1 MPGQPQFCVRVL
13 STRHAGYGQVRHWLV
28 VAMTVGHPVGAEVSV
43 VVWWSPVAAT
53 LCETGQQQVGRT
65 EAAGVGGA
73 HLHGSPDGEED
84 GKRVHVGWLQTSVRL
99 SKAALAVRFQLEDRL
114 RESPSRCRRGASY
127 PIRHKGLPTHSCLL
141 MGFSSL
147 AACNIRHAAAVLLGL
162 GVPSQSP
169 GIGRQRGR
177 GVSAPLIGRTAP
189 KWQDGPRID
198 ERHPSLIRQHCSR
211 PLALAFCMQR
221 SGGRRRSLG
230 LGQTAWHASALSG
243 SKPGS
248 SVLPTLVDPDRVW

>member
-1 MPGQPQFCVRVL
+1 
-13 STRHAGYGQVRHWLV
+13 
-28 VAMTVGHPVGAEVSV
+28 MTVGHPVGAEVSV

-53 LCETGQQQVGRT
+53 LCETGQQQVGQT

-99 SKAALAVRFQLEDRL
+99 SKSALAVGFQLEDRL

-127 PIRHKGLPTHSCLL
+127 PLRHKGLPTRSCLQDG
-141 MGFSSL
+141 GFRAWRPATYDIPQRFSWDSGSHHKAPESVGSGDAGYRRRSL
-147 AACNIRHAAAVLLGL
+147 ARA
-162 GVPSQSP
+162 
-169 GIGRQRGR
+169 
-177 GVSAPLIGRTAP
+177 AP